1 MRKINTINIANTG
14 SKRNIEK
21 VDSELKALLLTVEGT
36 VPGSRGFG
44 LTGDFYERPAHEV
57 PNILAMELE
66 EKVETFI
73 PEITIASVENNSE
86 YMTSQLDLTI
96 HIEGR
101 DI

>member
-1 MRKINTINIANTG
+1 MGKINTISIANTG
-14 SKRNIEK
+14 EQKDIEK
-21 VDSELKALLLTVEGT
+21 IDTELKALLLSVEGT
-36 VPGSRGFG
+36 IPGSREFG

-86 YMTSQLDLTI
+86 SMNSELDLTI

-101 DI
+101 DS